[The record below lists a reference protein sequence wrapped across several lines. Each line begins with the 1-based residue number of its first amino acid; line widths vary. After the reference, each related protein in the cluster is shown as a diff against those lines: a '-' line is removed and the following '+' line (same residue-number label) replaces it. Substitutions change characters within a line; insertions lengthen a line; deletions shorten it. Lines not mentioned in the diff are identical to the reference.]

1 MVKSQISGFV
11 SEKIEMLKRK
21 INGLVKEFQLIK
33 IYIMKTEGGKLR
45 EQVERMQGEVK
56 DKEIMKSV
64 LTIEQTLREIE
75 VISDREESV
84 VR

>member
-45 EQVERMQGEVK
+45 E
-56 DKEIMKSV
+56 
-64 LTIEQTLREIE
+64 
-75 VISDREESV
+75 
-84 VR
+84 